1 MGIADLPEIG
11 TEDRPIERSSLDE
24 RIERFRIVEFELGSF
39 DEHADRML
47 DISAHVDDLADVLDL
62 GADDIDRMIDQQSAN
77 APFLGFLE
85 QRPRS
90 EESRVGKECVS
101 TCRSRWAP

>member
-1 MGIADLPEIG
+1 MRISGWSSDVCSSDLFAITEIQTRTDHGAKSIHRMGIADLPEIG

-47 DISAHVDDLADVLDL
+47 DISAHVDDL
-62 GADDIDRMIDQQSAN
+62 GAYEIGRAQ
-77 APFLGFLE
+77 
-85 QRPRS
+85 
-90 EESRVGKECVS
+90 V
-101 TCRSRWAP
+101 